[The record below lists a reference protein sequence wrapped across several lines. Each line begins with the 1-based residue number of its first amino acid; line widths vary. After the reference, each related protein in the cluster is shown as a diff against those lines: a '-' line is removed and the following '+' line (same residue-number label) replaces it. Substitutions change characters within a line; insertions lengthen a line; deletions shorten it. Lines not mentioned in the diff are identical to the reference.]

1 MLQAGGSEFPKV
13 SLGYVSFPNIP
24 VFVCLCVSGNMQGNL
39 ETKKRPVQQRD
50 LTKELLR
57 CRTESV
63 SWGWEE
69 PTECTGEG
77 NISIWGGYCLIWSN
91 VLLGWSWHI
100 PMEHFSFNQF
110 YREAFLGEKD
120 WLMLFSWCLGCWPHF
135 KSMFC
140 LIQNDLKNLCEQKK
154 KWGWEVMV

>member
-1 MLQAGGSEFPKV
+1 MLQAGRFEFPKV
-13 SLGYVSFPNIP
+13 SLGYTSFPNIP
-24 VFVCLCVSGNMQGNL
+24 VFACLCVSGNMQGNL
-39 ETKKRPVQQRD
+39 ETK
-50 LTKELLR
+50 ELIR

-69 PTECTGEG
+69 PTKRMGEG
-77 NISIWGGYCLIWSN
+77 NISVWGGLCLIWSN

-110 YREAFLGEKD
+110 YQEAFLGEED
-120 WLMLFSWCLGCWPHF
+120 WLMLFSWCLGCWPHV
-135 KSMFC
+135 KCMFC